1 MSRYNKL
8 RDRLF
13 AERTPRDFS
22 WDDLVTL
29 MERLGYE
36 MDNRSGGS
44 HCNFTHIKR
53 RTTLTICR
61 PHGGGEKTLK
71 PYQVKDVR
79 NRLIEDESYDD

>member
-1 MSRYNKL
+1 MSRYSKL
-8 RDRLF
+8 KDRLF

-29 MERLGYE
+29 MEHLGYE
-36 MDNRSGGS
+36 LDNRGGGS
-44 HCNFTHIKR
+44 HRHFTHGTLK
-53 RTTLTICR
+53 TTLTICC

-79 NRLIEDESYDD
+79 NRLVEDGFYDY